1 MRLHAAIHRSLAPYP
16 PPHHPANLPKTAARP
31 AGGEN
36 TFGER
41 FSIMT
46 ATSAGAAPAAS
57 PAAKPVYSEN
67 YKRLV
72 LILLVTAYTLNFVD
86 RTIIATL
93 GQPIKDTLKVTDAQL
108 GLLGGLYFALLYT
121 FLGIPIARLA
131 ERVSRVNIITT
142 AIVIWSGFTALCGTA
157 GSFALLGLYR
167 FGVGIGEAGLSPPAH
182 SLISDYFEPKKRASA
197 LSAYSFG
204 IPLGTMIGAVAGGLI
219 AKTFG
224 WHMAFMVVGLPGLA
238 VAIALK
244 VLVKEP
250 PRGHSEPA
258 HPLVGAAAPLDAVE
272 LAQEAADAAPPP
284 GLFQEFKEMWA
295 VARILFLKWPVA
307 NMVLGI
313 TLVSFGGYGAGQFV
327 PPYFLRAFHLDY
339 AQVGLIT
346 GLVAGFS
353 QGIGTLIGGPI
364 TDRMSKLGPRWYSL
378 VPAIG
383 VTLAFPFIVGIYTAG
398 TWQMAAVFMLFP
410 GMFSYV
416 YLGPTF
422 GVVQN
427 MAPSHQRATAAAILL
442 FFLNLIALGGGP
454 PFTGW
459 VIDHFASFHYA
470 HAGSNTIWDAISGFG
485 GSHPADFQA
494 ACPGGKAAKGA
505 SDAAKAACSGAL
517 VLGTRHGILVA
528 YAFGL
533 WGAFH
538 YLLGSFG
545 LKEAM
550 AKARA
555 DRGEG

>member
-1 MRLHAAIHRSLAPYP
+1 MTDTTAESGSAA
-16 PPHHPANLPKTAARP
+16 T
-31 AGGEN
+31 
-36 TFGER
+36 
-41 FSIMT
+41 
-46 ATSAGAAPAAS
+46 

-67 YKRLV
+67 YKRLILV
-72 LILLVTAYTLNFVD
+72 LLVTAYTLNFID

-93 GQPIKDTLKVTDAQL
+93 GQPIKDTLKITDTQL

-121 FLGIPIARLA
+121 LLGIPIARLA
-131 ERVSRVNIITT
+131 ERYSRINIISA

-157 GSFALLGLYR
+157 GSFAMLAAYR

-197 LSAYSFG
+197 LSVYSFG

-224 WHMAFMVVGLPGLA
+224 WRAAFMVVGLPGVA

-244 VLVKEP
+244 LLVKEP
-250 PRGHSEPA
+250 PRGHSEPDA
-258 HPLVGAAAPLDAVE
+258 IVHPEGAEPYAGEELVPAAVVAAPAPSLKRE
-272 LAQEAADAAPPP
+272 LAEM
-284 GLFQEFKEMWA
+284 GSVVKLLFG
-295 VARILFLKWPVA
+295 KWPIL

-313 TLVSFGGYGAGQFV
+313 TLVSFAGYGGGQFV

-346 GLVAGFS
+346 GLVAGLS
-353 QGIGTLIGGPI
+353 LGIGTLIGGPI
-364 TDRMSKLGPRWYSL
+364 TDRMSRLSPRWYSL

-383 VTLAFPFIVGIYTAG
+383 VTMAFPFIVGIYTAP
-398 TWQMAAVFMLFP
+398 TWQMAAAFMLLP
-410 GMFSYV
+410 GMLSYV
-416 YLGPTF
+416 YLAPTF

-427 MAPSHQRATAAAILL
+427 MAPPHQRATAAAILL

-459 VIDHFASFHYA
+459 VIDHFSAFHYA
-470 HAGSNTIWDAISGFG
+470 HPTANSVWDAISGFG
-485 GSHPADFQA
+485 GSRPADYQA
-494 ACPGGKAAKGA
+494 ACPGGKAVKGA
-505 SDAAKAACSGAL
+505 TEAVQAACSGAL
-517 VLGTRHGILVA
+517 VLGTRHGVIVA
-528 YAFGL
+528 YAFGI

-545 LKEAM
+545 LAGAL

-555 DRGEG
+555 DRGERD